1 MKRLLDIFNK
11 KGLIKAVVLLG
22 FIIWPHFVLA
32 VDYSKYCGFLADQRD
47 PTSGRENFDSDVS
60 KEKLATV
67 NDLEEKIKEFCKDF
81 EEKLKKEKVK
91 EDVYRQQGLLI
102 RKNVENFDSYN
113 NKFDALVAKYPEV
126 KQQYETLKSEYE
138 VASAELKKS
147 RENDEAVHAE
157 NIANGIYQPCGQN
170 YPKGCPEGQQCYK
183 YREMIVSTNRDAQR
197 TESSSGYRYKCLD
210 PSSDEAKKEKYTKVK
225 QGEKTDEIITYTGSV
240 LGNYT
245 VTKTETGDTKIE
257 SLHYNGGCNIQSMR
271 ERYQSKCYS
280 CVVIKTLMETFLN
293 ACSKAYDVTS
303 EAGVKLLVLGALIW
317 MAFFVMKNVSSLS
330 SIEPGAMMNTL
341 AVFLFKVMVAYIL
354 ITSGLGVLIKYTIN
368 PLLTAGADMG
378 IAFTDTVSNISKAE
392 EMLKDREKTPEVK
405 VPTVTVGNASTEIVP
420 AEVLNK
426 VMLLAERLDKNVS
439 TNLVIGHAVTCWSMK
454 GGAWT
459 FNIFGV
465 SSQWTTIKVINLWL
479 WFCGALIWFV
489 GFMLTLGIG
498 YYLLDISFKLGFSIM
513 ALPVAI
519 GLWPFNITKGTV
531 TKVISIMLKAA
542 GTFVFLGLTTSY
554 ALAMISFALR
564 DVNVLFD
571 NVEKGNAQWISE
583 TFELTGPY
591 FLIIL
596 FAFLYSMKLISSTIS
611 DYVNQFFADSVF
623 GDADPM
629 HKKLTQATDFAKQ
642 QLMKPVKKAVGK
654 ISNEVGEQAKEGA
667 VRAGKFVRGLFK
679 GKANGDVKSTNRVRS
694 GGGGNNPMSNA
705 GKATKAAGATA
716 EQTGKGVQAAGK
728 GAEVGGKAAQAG
740 GKGIMSGGKSMV
752 SSGATMCGTGVGAIV
767 GVPMMIA
774 GAAVMAGGA
783 ATYAAGKCAEVAG
796 KAAQKAGKAIQKGG
810 KAMKKAGEKMEKAG
824 AKMEKLG
831 NKLKFGDEK
840 APKPESEGKPDE
852 NNEKPTAQEE
862 KPNKEN
868 QTDDKK
874 AAGGKNEK

>member
-1 MKRLLDIFNK
+1 MKRLLDIHRIYK
-11 KGLIKAVVLLG
+11 LIEV
-22 FIIWPHFVLA
+22 FTFVMLFFVSFPKITLA
-32 VDYSKYCGFLADQRD
+32 LDESKL
-47 PTSGRENFDSDVS
+47 PTCSKSINNNERIMPYDRSDDS
-60 KEKLATV
+60 
-67 NDLEEKIKEFCKDF
+67 EKI
-81 EEKLKKEKVK
+81 
-91 EDVYRQQGLLI
+91 
-102 RKNVENFDSYN
+102 
-113 NKFDALVAKYPEV
+113 A
-126 KQQYETLKSEYE
+126 
-138 VASAELKKS
+138 
-147 RENDEAVHAE
+147 
-157 NIANGIYQPCGQN
+157 
-170 YPKGCPEGQQCYK
+170 
-183 YREMIVSTNRDAQR
+183 
-197 TESSSGYRYKCLD
+197 
-210 PSSDEAKKEKYTKVK
+210 EAKKSLDEAMDELYTIC
-225 QGEKTDEIITYTGSV
+225 DEIEKKFNANFSRKYLGFESPSSYRNRTEKIISQDSELAKKYKEAQQKYAQTYSAYRTETALYVDQLNKKDKEEGKLLANGPISTTPGAAYTSYASKETAETYKNTKIQDTYTEEDQQKLAQAGLYDSE
-240 LGNYT
+240 NT
-245 VTKTETGDTKIE
+245 FK
-257 SLHYNGGCNIQSMR
+257 GGCNIQSMR

-392 EMLKDREKTPEVK
+392 EMLKDREKAPEVK

-426 VMLLAERLDKNVS
+426 VMLFAERLDKNVS

-728 GAEVGGKAAQAG
+728 GAEVGGKVAQAG
-740 GKGIMSGGKSMV
+740 GKGIMSGGKGMV

-796 KAAQKAGKAIQKGG
+796 KAAQKAGKVIQKGG

>member
-1 MKRLLDIFNK
+1 
-11 KGLIKAVVLLG
+11 
-22 FIIWPHFVLA
+22 
-32 VDYSKYCGFLADQRD
+32 
-47 PTSGRENFDSDVS
+47 
-60 KEKLATV
+60 
-67 NDLEEKIKEFCKDF
+67 
-81 EEKLKKEKVK
+81 
-91 EDVYRQQGLLI
+91 
-102 RKNVENFDSYN
+102 
-113 NKFDALVAKYPEV
+113 
-126 KQQYETLKSEYE
+126 
-138 VASAELKKS
+138 
-147 RENDEAVHAE
+147 
-157 NIANGIYQPCGQN
+157 
-170 YPKGCPEGQQCYK
+170 
-183 YREMIVSTNRDAQR
+183 
-197 TESSSGYRYKCLD
+197 
-210 PSSDEAKKEKYTKVK
+210 
-225 QGEKTDEIITYTGSV
+225 
-240 LGNYT
+240 
-245 VTKTETGDTKIE
+245 
-257 SLHYNGGCNIQSMR
+257 
-271 ERYQSKCYS
+271 
-280 CVVIKTLMETFLN
+280 
-293 ACSKAYDVTS
+293 
-303 EAGVKLLVLGALIW
+303 
-317 MAFFVMKNVSSLS
+317 
-330 SIEPGAMMNTL
+330 MMNTL

-392 EMLKDREKTPEVK
+392 EMLKDREKAPEVK

-426 VMLLAERLDKNVS
+426 VMLFAERLDKNVS

-459 FNIFGV
+459 FKIFGV

-679 GKANGDVKSTNRVRS
+679 GKANGDVKSTNRFRS

-705 GKATKAAGATA
+705 GKAAKAAGATA
-716 EQTGKGVQAAGK
+716 EQTGKGVQTAGK

-740 GKGIMSGGKSMV
+740 GKGIMSGGKSMM
-752 SSGATMCGTGVGAIV
+752 SSGAAMCGTGVGAIV

-774 GAAVMAGGA
+774 GAAVTAGGA